1 MKDRDYKK
9 EYREYHGHP
18 LQIKHRAK
26 RNSARRLMVRKHGK
40 SKLKGKDIDHKDG
53 NPMNNSHGNLRITSI
68 RYNRAKH

>member
-1 MKDRDYKK
+1 MKARDYKK
-9 EYREYHGHP
+9 EYREYQGHP

-26 RNSARRLMVRKHGK
+26 RNSARRMMIRKHGK

-53 NPMNNSHGNLRITSI
+53 NPMNNSNGNLRITSI